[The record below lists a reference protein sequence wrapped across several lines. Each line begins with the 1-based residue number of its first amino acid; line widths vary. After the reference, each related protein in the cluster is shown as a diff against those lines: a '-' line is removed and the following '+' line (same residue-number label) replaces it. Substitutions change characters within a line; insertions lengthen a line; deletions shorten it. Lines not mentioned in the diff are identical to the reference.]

1 MSTERAEHSETLIL
15 PSVHS
20 VDSVLEIYKR
30 KRTKKKRKNG
40 GGGEY
45 TPYNPPNTN
54 TITTTIFFDLLI
66 FNTTTF
72 MDFDSIWQVLLA
84 NGTSPRRQ
92 DEAATAWARYT
103 PQQQQQI
110 HDIIMERI
118 KQRKFVAFIPTQ
130 AFIEASRLITDN
142 APVNHFGKPLSR
154 SLTYYTAIYNGTKGL
169 YTAADV
175 ERYHMSNPQK
185 FEI

>member
-1 MSTERAEHSETLIL
+1 ME
-15 PSVHS
+15 
-20 VDSVLEIYKR
+20 
-30 KRTKKKRKNG
+30 
-40 GGGEY
+40 
-45 TPYNPPNTN
+45 
-54 TITTTIFFDLLI
+54 FD
-66 FNTTTF
+66 T
-72 MDFDSIWQVLLA
+72 IWQVLLA

-92 DEAATAWARYT
+92 YEAATAWALYS

-110 HDIIMERI
+110 HDIICDRI
-118 KQRKFVAFIPTQ
+118 RQRKFVAFIPTQ

-154 SLTYYTAIYNGTKGL
+154 STTYYPAIYNGTKGL

-175 ERYHMSNPQK
+175 DRYHMSNPQK

>member
-1 MSTERAEHSETLIL
+1 MVVVVNI
-15 PSVHS
+15 PP
-20 VDSVLEIYKR
+20 I
-30 KRTKKKRKNG
+30 
-40 GGGEY
+40 
-45 TPYNPPNTN
+45 NPPNTN
-54 TITTTIFFDLLI
+54 TITTTIFLLLN
-66 FNTTTF
+66 FNTITF
-72 MDFDSIWQVLLA
+72 MEFDTIWQVLLA

-92 DEAATAWARYT
+92 YEAATAWALYS

-110 HDIIMERI
+110 HDIICDRI
-118 KQRKFVAFIPTQ
+118 RQRKFVAFIPTQ

-185 FEI
+185 FVI